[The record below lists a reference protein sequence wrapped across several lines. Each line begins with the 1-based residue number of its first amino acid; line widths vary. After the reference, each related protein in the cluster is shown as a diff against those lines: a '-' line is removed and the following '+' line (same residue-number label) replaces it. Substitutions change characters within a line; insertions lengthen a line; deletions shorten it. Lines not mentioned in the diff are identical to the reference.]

1 MSVVLGGQYEEF
13 FSKEALNNIINKI
26 YVYNHV
32 NNFNGETIKVFH
44 KKLGSIDYIINESTI
59 MIGKKMGPWIRG
71 DIQKRC
77 HFFKGNVQI
86 LLRIYPF
93 GRLYNREGGIYV
105 AMHGGKNPYEKGY
118 VEYDICFRPVPI
130 PIHDIEWQKDWEDI
144 DFLIE
149 LKHLLKDSIK
159 MLFNKKNFV

>member
-44 KKLGSIDYIINESTI
+44 KKLGSIDYIIN
-59 MIGKKMGPWIRG
+59 
-71 DIQKRC
+71 
-77 HFFKGNVQI
+77 
-86 LLRIYPF
+86 
-93 GRLYNREGGIYV
+93 V